1 MICCSVK
8 DVSAPRA
15 SVEVTGTDGIISNE
29 SSANFDED
37 VRLMIIFK
45 LVSSFMSTVAGT
57 QYLVHIK
64 VYERAEIY
72 RAINFIASVLLQ

>member
-37 VRLMIIFK
+37 VTSVMIIFK
-45 LVSSFMSTVAGT
+45 LV
-57 QYLVHIK
+57 
-64 VYERAEIY
+64 
-72 RAINFIASVLLQ
+72 VLLCRYK